1 MIDGGLLMRTIRFE
15 WQDPELN
22 FWEEEIKVPLYAT
35 SQDIELAIYRYLVRE
50 LDLNCEDIAGETDQV
65 STREINISNVDCRI
79 LTGTELIKV
88 AVDDW
93 NAFPDNDETLFEWYP
108 DLAKVLPNKKYKV
121 NPQLEFEEVDE

>member
-1 MIDGGLLMRTIRFE
+1 MRTIRFE

>member
-1 MIDGGLLMRTIRFE
+1 MRTIRFE

-22 FWEEEIKVPLYAT
+22 FWKEEIIVPLYAT
-35 SQDIELAIYRYLVRE
+35 SQDIELAIYHYLVRE
-50 LDLNCEDIAGETDQV
+50 LHLNCEDVAGETYQISARKID
-65 STREINISNVDCRI
+65 INNVDCRI

>member
-1 MIDGGLLMRTIRFE
+1 MRTIRFE

-50 LDLNCEDIAGETDQV
+50 LYLNCEDIAGETDQV
-65 STREINISNVDCRI
+65 STRKINISNVDCRI